1 MKKSILSLVA
11 ALTCLT
17 ASAQVILQE
26 DFETGNTGSKPQPVA
41 VGEGWET
48 IDGYTGTNVSYT
60 WHNYYSDPDGQT
72 GPTISG
78 ASCAA
83 CDGPISTT
91 PTDGSGPREEILL
104 SPELTLDDTYQLQFT
119 WRVSPMNAQDNSR
132 YDFQV
137 RVVSDGNLESA
148 ETIFSIQNE
157 QMLRESGITVFP
169 ITTWDPHTSKV
180 DLSDWKG
187 EKIRLAFVYKM
198 LAASSNVLWLDDITV
213 TQFTPATGPVASVS
227 LDRYDFKEVY
237 IGERRYSDVITLTN
251 TGKDG
256 LQITDVELPQGIA
269 LTIDP
274 ATVNLRTYE
283 SIDFQLAYTASM
295 TSRASGD
302 VVLHTTG
309 GDVTIAFTAQKQL
322 VPEGYLLET
331 FEKYFPPAG
340 WRSSGWAWTTTALEG
355 DHSVYSG
362 GDFSATYLRSPRLDL
377 SNGGELTFTYYNYYY
392 GESAPEYDIELQ
404 VSYDNG
410 DTWKTKWVSDYQ
422 NGLNQ
427 VLTATVDLGLGSDES
442 YVRWYYPAVESDD
455 EGAYE
460 HSSFTL
466 DRVLLPS
473 VYGMDGVPGNCTLV
487 SPANNATEVY
497 PKDIVLKWGPAQF
510 ATGYKVYVG
519 TNTEANDLIEGANV
533 GDALTYTIPVADFET
548 TYRWKVVAYND
559 KGESTTASTWRF
571 TTQKDA
577 SVMDFPYE
585 ENFDECTSADPI
597 PTGWLSTSTGQYA
610 FAKWSPNA
618 SYPYGDKGACMAS
631 GWLNDGESTS
641 LTSPEFRLPADGKS
655 MSISFVWGNA
665 HPSDLLIDETGLLK
679 KNNVEGGNGRDEVV
693 FEIYCDGEWTQAS
706 YLSEGYNDDGETKY
720 WRNETIELDQYAGK
734 TVQFRWT
741 TNCFKTYAGYGAL
754 DNVVIDGTVLDGVAF
769 NHESW
774 DAGKVNYGRAV
785 NSGDLFTIRN
795 TGKSVLRVKSATF
808 ATEYFATSIAA
819 GDELALG
826 DGKHFDITF
835 QAKDAED
842 TVTDELTIEF
852 ENGYKA
858 MLPVRGIGLPKDVL
872 YYAFEPNE
880 LDYLWKEDF
889 TMIDVD
895 KKVNHELGYYLTT
908 VENDGGRYAFTQ
920 VTNNN
925 TQMLAAVSGNH
936 TIAAAAPA
944 DGSAADDWLISKQ
957 LIPAEGA
964 MLDFYAR
971 NLGTTNTVFVG
982 DNDLH
987 HVEVLVSE
995 AGNTKTADFK
1005 TVMSDTEMAYLAEN
1019 EWHHFEVDLSDY
1031 AGKRVYVA
1039 VRHTTISANAM
1050 AFFDDFTFTGV
1061 TDAQT
1066 DGLEAVQAGLGE
1078 QAQVEVYGLN
1088 GMLIATGRGAAT
1100 LQSLDRGIY
1109 IVKVNEQGRQQ
1120 TLRVVR

>member
-1 MKKSILSLVA
+1 MKKTILSLVA
-11 ALTCLT
+11 ALTCWT

-26 DFETGNTGSKPQPVA
+26 DFETGNTGSKPRPVA

-48 IDGYTGTNVSYT
+48 IDSYTGTNANYT
-60 WHNYYSDPDGQT
+60 WHNYYSDPNGQS
-72 GPTISG
+72 GPTIGG
-78 ASCAA
+78 ACCAA
-83 CDGPISTT
+83 CDGPLSAN

-119 WRVSPMNAQDNSR
+119 WRVSPMNALDYSR

-137 RVVSDGNLESA
+137 RVVSGGNLESA
-148 ETIFSIQNE
+148 ETVFSIQNE
-157 QMLRESGITVFP
+157 QMLRESGVAVFP
-169 ITTWDPHTSKV
+169 IETWDPHTSKV

-198 LAASSNVLWLDDITV
+198 LAASSNVLWVDDITV
-213 TQFTPATGPVASVS
+213 TQFTPASGPVASVS
-227 LDRYDFKEVY
+227 LDRYDFKEMY

-251 TGKDG
+251 TGKNG
-256 LQITDVELPQGIA
+256 LQITGVELPQGIE

-283 SIDFQLAYTASM
+283 SADFQLAYTATM
-295 TSRASGD
+295 TSQASGN

-309 GDVTIAFTAQKQL
+309 GDATIAFTAQKQL
-322 VPEGYLLET
+322 VPEGYQLET

-340 WRSSGWAWTTTALEG
+340 WRNSGWSWTTAAIEG

-362 GDFSATYLRSPRLDL
+362 GDFSSTYLRSPRLDL
-377 SNGGELTFTYYNYYY
+377 SNGGRLTFTYYNYYY
-392 GESAPEYDIELQ
+392 GESVPEYDIELQ
-404 VSYDNG
+404 VSYNGG
-410 DTWKTKWVSDYQ
+410 DTWKSVWVSDYQ

-427 VLTATVDLGLGSDES
+427 VLTESVDLGQGSDDS

-466 DRVLLPS
+466 DRVLLPH
-473 VYGMDGVPGNCTLV
+473 VYGMDGVPGNCTLI

-497 PKDIVLKWGPAQF
+497 PKDIVLQWGPAQF

-519 TNTEANDLIEGANV
+519 TNAAADDLIDGTDV
-533 GDALTYTIPVADFET
+533 GDALTFTIPTANYET
-548 TYRWKVVAYND
+548 TYRWKVVAYNEV
-559 KGESTTASTWRF
+559 GESATASTWRF
-571 TTQKDA
+571 TTQRDA

-585 ENFDECTSADPI
+585 ENFDECTNDV
-597 PTGWLSTSTGQYA
+597 PTGWLSTTTGQYA
-610 FAKWSPNA
+610 FAMWSPNTHH
-618 SYPYGDKGACMAS
+618 PYGGKGACLAS
-631 GWLNDGESTS
+631 GWLNADESTS
-641 LTSPEFRLPADGKS
+641 LTSPEFRLPADGQS

-665 HPSDLLIDETGLLK
+665 HPSDLLVDETGLLK

-693 FEIYCDGEWTQAS
+693 FEIYCDGVWTQAS
-706 YLSEGYNDDGETKY
+706 YLSEDYNDDGETKY
-720 WRNETIELDQYAGK
+720 WRHETIDLDQYAGK

-741 TNCFKTYAGYGAL
+741 TNCFKTYSGYGTL
-754 DNVVIDGTVLDGVAF
+754 DNVVIDGMVVDGVAF

-774 DAGKVNYGRAV
+774 NAGKVNYGCAV
-785 NSGDLFTIRN
+785 NSGDLFTVRN
-795 TGKSVLRVKSATF
+795 TGKSTLRVRSATF
-808 ATEYFATSIAA
+808 GTKHFTTSIAA
-819 GDELALG
+819 GDELPLG
-826 DGKHFDITF
+826 EGMHFDITF
-835 QAKDAED
+835 LAKDAED
-842 TVTDELTIEF
+842 TVADELTLEF

-858 MLPVRGIGLPKDVL
+858 TLPVSGIGLAKDVL

-895 KKVNHELGYYLTT
+895 KKMNRELNYYLTT

-925 TQMLAAVSGNH
+925 TALLAAVSGNH
-936 TIAAAAPA
+936 TIAAAAPY
-944 DGSAADDWLISKQ
+944 DGSAADDWLISTR
-957 LIPAEGA
+957 LTLAEGA
-964 MLDFYAR
+964 KFDFYAR
-971 NLGTTNTVFVG
+971 NLGTINTVFVG

-995 AGNTKTADFK
+995 DGNTKTSDFK

-1019 EWHHFEVDLSDY
+1019 QWHHFEVDLSDY
-1031 AGKRVYVA
+1031 AGKQVYVA

-1061 TDAQT
+1061 TVADAN
-1066 DGLEAVQAGLGE
+1066 GIEPVQAGLSE

-1088 GMLIATGRGAAT
+1088 GMQIAAGRGAAT

-1109 IVKVNEQGRQQ
+1109 IIKVREQGRQQ
-1120 TLRVVR
+1120 TLRVVK

>member
-1 MKKSILSLVA
+1 M
-11 ALTCLT
+11 
-17 ASAQVILQE
+17 
-26 DFETGNTGSKPQPVA
+26 
-41 VGEGWET
+41 
-48 IDGYTGTNVSYT
+48 
-60 WHNYYSDPDGQT
+60 
-72 GPTISG
+72 
-78 ASCAA
+78 
-83 CDGPISTT
+83 
-91 PTDGSGPREEILL
+91 
-104 SPELTLDDTYQLQFT
+104 
-119 WRVSPMNAQDNSR
+119 
-132 YDFQV
+132 
-137 RVVSDGNLESA
+137 
-148 ETIFSIQNE
+148 
-157 QMLRESGITVFP
+157 
-169 ITTWDPHTSKV
+169 
-180 DLSDWKG
+180 
-187 EKIRLAFVYKM
+187 
-198 LAASSNVLWLDDITV
+198 
-213 TQFTPATGPVASVS
+213 
-227 LDRYDFKEVY
+227 
-237 IGERRYSDVITLTN
+237 
-251 TGKDG
+251 
-256 LQITDVELPQGIA
+256 
-269 LTIDP
+269 
-274 ATVNLRTYE
+274 
-283 SIDFQLAYTASM
+283 
-295 TSRASGD
+295 
-302 VVLHTTG
+302 
-309 GDVTIAFTAQKQL
+309 
-322 VPEGYLLET
+322 
-331 FEKYFPPAG
+331 
-340 WRSSGWAWTTTALEG
+340 
-355 DHSVYSG
+355 
-362 GDFSATYLRSPRLDL
+362 
-377 SNGGELTFTYYNYYY
+377 
-392 GESAPEYDIELQ
+392 
-404 VSYDNG
+404 SYDNG

-427 VLTATVDLGLGSDES
+427 VLTATVDLGLGSNES

-585 ENFDECTSADPI
+585 ENFDECTSAAPI

-995 AGNTKTADFK
+995 TGNTKTADFK

-1088 GMLIATGRGAAT
+1088 GMLIATGRGPAT

-1109 IVKVNEQGRQQ
+1109 IVKVSEQGRQQ

>member
-1 MKKSILSLVA
+1 MKKSFFSLVA
-11 ALTCLT
+11 LLACLT
-17 ASAQVILQE
+17 TSAQVILQE

-41 VGEGWET
+41 AGEGWET
-48 IDGYTGTNVSYT
+48 VNSYAGTNANYT
-60 WHNYYSDPDGQT
+60 WHNYYSDPEGQS
-72 GPTISG
+72 GPTIGG
-78 ASCAA
+78 ACCAA
-83 CDGPISTT
+83 CDGPISTN

-119 WRVSPMNAQDNSR
+119 WRVSPMNALDYSR

-137 RVVSDGNLESA
+137 RVVSGGNLETA
-148 ETIFSIQNE
+148 ETIFSIQSE
-157 QMLRESGITVFP
+157 QMLRESGIAVFP
-169 ITTWDPHTSKV
+169 IETWDPHTSKV

-213 TQFTPATGPVASVS
+213 TQFTPATGPIASVS
-227 LDRYDFKEVY
+227 MDRYDFKEVY

-251 TGKDG
+251 TGKNG
-256 LQITDVELPQGIA
+256 LQITDVELPQGIE

-283 SIDFQLAYTASM
+283 SVDFQLAYTASM
-295 TSRASGD
+295 TSQGSGN

-322 VPEGYLLET
+322 VPEGCLLET

-340 WRSSGWAWTTTALEG
+340 WNSRGWAWTTTALEG
-355 DHSVYSG
+355 DHSAYCS
-362 GDFSATYLRSPRLDL
+362 GDFSASYLRSPRLDL
-377 SNGGELTFTYYNYYY
+377 SDGGKVTFTYYNYYF

-410 DTWKTKWVSDYQ
+410 NTWNTKWVSDYQ

-427 VLTATVDLGLGSDES
+427 VLTETVDLGQGSDES

-466 DRVLLPS
+466 DRVLLPN

-487 SPANNATEVY
+487 SPANNATDVY
-497 PKDIVLKWGPAQF
+497 PKDISLKWGPAQF

-519 TNTEANDLIEGANV
+519 TNAEANDLIEGADV
-533 GDALTYTIPVADFET
+533 GDALTYTIPAADYET

-559 KGESTTASTWRF
+559 KGESATASTWRF

-585 ENFDECTSADPI
+585 ENFDECTSANPV
-597 PTGWLSTSTGQYA
+597 PTGWLSTTTGQYA
-610 FAKWSPNA
+610 FAKWSPNTNH
-618 SYPYGDKGACMAS
+618 PYGSTGACMAS
-631 GWLNDGESTS
+631 GWLNEGESTS
-641 LTSPEFRLPADGKS
+641 LTSPEFRLPANGKS
-655 MSISFVWGNA
+655 LSISFVWGNA
-665 HPSDLLIDETGLLK
+665 HPSDLIIDETGLLK
-679 KNNVEGGNGRDEVV
+679 KSNIEGGNGRDEVV

-720 WRNETIELDQYAGK
+720 WRNETIDLNQYAGK

-741 TNCFKTYAGYGAL
+741 TNCFRTYAGYGAL
-754 DNVVIDGTVLDGVAF
+754 DNVVIDGTVYDGAAF

-808 ATEYFATSIAA
+808 GTEHFVTSIAA
-819 GDELALG
+819 GDELPLG
-826 DGKHFDITF
+826 EGQHFDITF
-835 QAKDAED
+835 LAKDAED

-852 ENGYKA
+852 ENGYTA
-858 MLPVRGIGLPKDVL
+858 VLPVRGIALPKDVL

-895 KKVNHELGYYLTT
+895 RKMNHELNYYLTI

-936 TIAAAAPA
+936 TIAAAAPY
-944 DGSAADDWLISKQ
+944 DGTAADDWLISKQ
-957 LIPAEGA
+957 LIPTEGA
-964 MLDFYAR
+964 TLDFYAR

-995 AGNTKTADFK
+995 AGNTNTSDFK
-1005 TVMSDTEMAYLAEN
+1005 TVMSDTEMAYLAVN
-1019 EWHHFEVDLSDY
+1019 EWHHFEVDLSAY

-1066 DGLEAVQAGLGE
+1066 DGIEDVQAGLSE

-1088 GMLIATGRGAAT
+1088 GMQIAAGRGAAT

-1109 IVKVNEQGRQQ
+1109 IVKVSEQGRQQ